1 MSGPDSST
9 DFDRAGAIFADAINI
24 APPERPAFI
33 AARCGDD
40 KILERSIVAM
50 VAQFD
55 RLGTF
60 LSLRPADRQSAVLGA
75 GDVLASRFRILGR
88 LGAGGMGEVY
98 RAEDLQARDIIAIK
112 TIRHEWAAS
121 PEALDRFR
129 AELRQAR
136 RIAHPNVCKLFHFHV
151 EPAPSGGELAFIT
164 MQFLDGVTLSER
176 LSGGSLPAPHALQLA
191 AGIGAGLDAAHAEEI
206 VHRDL
211 KPGNIML
218 VPRRDGSERPVIMDF
233 GLSKDLTLATVR
245 EQTAETVVVGS
256 PQYMAPEQFDTLA
269 TVTRAADLYGFG
281 LIVWEMLTGKPP
293 LVAQNPFQI
302 ALRRSLKDPPALSSS
317 LPDAPP
323 GWDSVFA
330 RALARDPAARF
341 PSASAFLV
349 ALEAALEPAIEAP
362 DLPAEPV
369 APPVL
374 PPHRAWTR
382 RAAILSG
389 TTAFFLSS
397 GYLFYR
403 LYNRRG
409 SIPNSPVI
417 MLTPTKHDAD
427 QASAQFAAA
436 GDLWLKSQLQQS
448 SRIQILASRR
458 IANALD
464 RMRAAGMA
472 SASVADTRTARQIAL
487 REGARLILFSTLA
500 KAGEDYTFHTVLELL
515 DQSPSTPEDRW
526 SFEARFTEEDGASVL
541 ASRIERLADQLRK
554 QMGEVENDFDV
565 HRQPAEELT
574 TANWDALQAY
584 IAGDRAWRDRKHAES
599 LHLLESATTLDP
611 GFALAWG
618 RLADLRMA
626 VGYYDAGFD
635 AYSKA
640 VTQVGRKNLT
650 DPESLRIRG
659 IFAMDREDFPEAA
672 KIFASFRTKFAAQPL
687 PCFYGADCARISGE
701 TALSIRLLD
710 QAIEISPGDPVFLVQ
725 RALYRLED
733 GDFAGAARQLQDAAV
748 HGPNTFSPRVAA
760 GIALSALDLPA
771 AERALNS
778 IADDTERA
786 AFLACFNAERG
797 RFGEADR
804 LLTESIASNA
814 KDSGEWFSQN
824 LLLAGVYVASGRG
837 TEAAAV
843 CHELLDHAADHQSLQ
858 VAAVLARAGDAKSA
872 ARVRRAAAS
881 SLGVRARWPIY
892 RRLLAAI
899 DGEVALVEG
908 HAAEALAAFE
918 GAGHTQDVNI
928 WPGHLF
934 RAATVAA
941 RFDVAKP
948 LLQEI
953 VENPGRWFVAAM
965 YNRPCFLRSGLELAL
980 RTPGLAPDGDKFR
993 ALCGALEIAK

>member
-1 MSGPDSST
+1 MSEPDSST
-9 DFDRAGAIFADAINI
+9 EFDRAGEIFADAINV
-24 APPERPAFI
+24 APPERAALI

-40 KILERSIVAM
+40 KTLERSIVAM

-55 RLGTF
+55 RLV
-60 LSLRPADRQSAVLGA
+60 SLRPADRRSAVLVP
-75 GDVLASRFRILGR
+75 GDVLANKFRILGR
-88 LGAGGMGEVY
+88 LGSGGMGEVY

-112 TIRHEWAAS
+112 TIRPEWAAS

-136 RIAHPNVCKLFHFHV
+136 RIAHPNVCKLFHLHV
-151 EPAPSGGELAFIT
+151 EQAPSGGELAFIT

-176 LSGGSLPAPHALQLA
+176 IAGGPLPGPQVLQVA
-191 AGIGAGLDAAHAEEI
+191 AAIGAGLDAAHAEEI

-218 VPRRDGSERPVIMDF
+218 VRRRDGSERPVIMDF
-233 GLSKDLTLATVR
+233 GLSKDLTVATVR
-245 EQTAETVVVGS
+245 EQTAETVIVGS

-269 TVTRAADLYGFG
+269 TVNRAADLYAFA
-281 LIVWEMLTGKPP
+281 LIVWEMLTGRPP
-293 LVAQNPFQI
+293 LIAQNPFQI
-302 ALRRSLKDPPALSSS
+302 ALRRCLKDPPALSSS
-317 LPDAPP
+317 LPETPP

-341 PSASAFLV
+341 PSAAAFLGNLE
-349 ALEAALEPAIEAP
+349 APLEAALEAP
-362 DLPAEPV
+362 DSPAEPV

-374 PPHRAWTR
+374 PARRAWTR
-382 RAAILSG
+382 RAILSG
-389 TTAFFLSS
+389 ATAFFLSS
-397 GYLFYR
+397 LYLFYR
-403 LYNRRG
+403 LYKRRG
-409 SIPNSPVI
+409 PVPDSPVI

-427 QASAQFAAA
+427 PAAAQFAAA

-458 IANALD
+458 IETALD

-584 IAGDRAWRDRKHAES
+584 IAGDQAWRDRKHALA
-599 LHLLESATTLDP
+599 LHLLESATSLDP

-626 VGYYDAGFD
+626 VGYHDAGFD

-640 VTQVGRKNLT
+640 VTQVAQKNLT

-659 IFAMDREDFPEAA
+659 IFAMDREDFHEAA
-672 KIFASFRTKFAAQPL
+672 DNFASFRAKYPAQPL
-687 PCFYGADCARISGE
+687 PYFYGADCARISGE

-710 QAIEISPGDPVFLVQ
+710 QAIQLSPGDPVFLVQ

-733 GDFAGAARQLQDAAV
+733 GDFAGATRQLQDAAA

-760 GIALSALDLPA
+760 GIALSGLNLPA
-771 AERALNS
+771 AARALDS
-778 IADDTERA
+778 IADDTDRA
-786 AFLACFNAERG
+786 AFLACLNAERG
-797 RFGEADR
+797 RFADAQR
-804 LLTESIASNA
+804 LLTDSIASNA
-814 KDSGEWFSQN
+814 KDSEEWFSQN

-837 TEAAAV
+837 TEATAV
-843 CHELLDHAADHQSLQ
+843 CHDLLDHAADHQSLQ
-858 VAAVLARAGDAKSA
+858 AAAVLARAGDPKSA
-872 ARVRRAAAS
+872 AKVRRAAAS
-881 SLGVRARWPIY
+881 SLGERARWPIY
-892 RRLLAAI
+892 KRLLAQV
-899 DGEVALVEG
+899 DGEVALAEG
-908 HAAEALAAFE
+908 RAAEAMAAFE
-918 GAGHTQDVNI
+918 RAGHPQDVNI
-928 WPGHLF
+928 WSGHLF
-934 RAATVAA
+934 RAAVAA
-941 RFDVAKP
+941 GRLDVARP
-948 LLQEI
+948 LLQAL
-953 VENPGRWFVAAM
+953 VDNPGRWFVATM
-965 YNRPCFLRSGLELAL
+965 YASPCFLRNALELAL
-980 RTPGLAPDGDKFR
+980 GTPGLAPINDKFR
-993 ALCGALEIAK
+993 ALCGALEIKT